1 MVLIWGSLSAELGR
15 FRFTP
20 IDAVPS
26 WEWLW
31 LWARL
36 VPWKS
41 KRPLAAGHF
50 GSAACGCRG
59 SSEDAHRPE
68 QRPLGTSKKA
78 LPTSCSTVLVP
89 ARVVQA
95 LKLNIDDMCAPQP
108 PPPSASFQCKLQPW
122 IWFLKCFSHC
132 HIHFPNWVCY
142 MGFYFSFVMGWWKA
156 GLLISSVCY
165 MLGTCKKVSFDILE
179 VLFAL
184 LSV

>member
-1 MVLIWGSLSAELGR
+1 MAHSTLEKELKHSDSAFELGR
-15 FRFTP
+15 FRFAP

-59 SSEDAHRPE
+59 SSEDVHRPE

-122 IWFLKCFSHC
+122 IWIYRIKAAAKKFVPWPIEIRFCEPSSSTNQTKSHQ
-132 HIHFPNWVCY
+132 V
-142 MGFYFSFVMGWWKA
+142 
-156 GLLISSVCY
+156 
-165 MLGTCKKVSFDILE
+165 
-179 VLFAL
+179 
-184 LSV
+184 